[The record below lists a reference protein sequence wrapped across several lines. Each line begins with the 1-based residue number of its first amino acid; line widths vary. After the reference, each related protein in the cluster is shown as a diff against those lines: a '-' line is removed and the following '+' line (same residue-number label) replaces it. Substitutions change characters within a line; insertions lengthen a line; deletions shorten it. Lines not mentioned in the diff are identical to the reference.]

1 MPFNGT
7 IETNFRGTLS
17 GSPDLGSTE
26 HRFDNKGNYP
36 FVDGTGANQAN
47 LVWSDSRT
55 LASGA
60 TENLDLAGVLTGMLG
75 GTVTFSCIK
84 AIRVRS
90 AAGNTTNLLI
100 GGAASNGFAGCF
112 GDPTDTVKVKPGGEF
127 LWIDPGAAGEP
138 VTAGTGDLLKIAN
151 GSGAAATYTIE
162 ILGEA

>member
-1 MPFNGT
+1 MAFNGT
-7 IETNFRGTLS
+7 LETNFRGVLS
-17 GSPDLGSTE
+17 GTPDNGTTE

-36 FVDGTGANQAN
+36 FTDGTGTNQAN
-47 LVWSDSRT
+47 NVWSDTRT

-60 TENLDLAGVLTGMLG
+60 SENLDLAGVLTGMLG
-75 GTVTFSCIK
+75 GTATFSCIK
-84 AIRVRS
+84 ALRVRA
-90 AAGNTTNLLI
+90 AAGNTTSLLV

-112 GDPTDTVKVKPGGEF
+112 GDLTDTVKVKPGGEF
-127 LWIDPGAAGEP
+127 LWIDPSAAGEA